1 MSPDE
6 YRSRQSAHALEQK
19 ALRAIMDQNGV
30 TISQARSV
38 LHREDV
44 QANFNRFA
52 AINQANQLAPKPAP
66 KFEAVGAKLEIQPIL
81 PPVAVG
87 GAGGPPQ
94 VPMPAATSV
103 TITYCN
109 RDASPIANATIN
121 VLTVP

>member
-1 MSPDE
+1 MTPDD
-6 YRSRQSAHALEQK
+6 YRARQSAHALEQK
-19 ALRAIMDQNGV
+19 ALRTVMDQTGV

-52 AINQANQLAPKPAP
+52 AINQANQIVPKPAP
-66 KFEAVGAKLEIQPIL
+66 KFEAQGAKLEVQPLL
-81 PPVAVG
+81 PAIAVAGVG
-87 GAGGPPQ
+87 A
-94 VPMPAATSV
+94 PAANAPRGTPIA
-103 TITYCN
+103 ITYCN

>member
-1 MSPDE
+1 M
-6 YRSRQSAHALEQK
+6 EQK

-52 AINQANQLAPKPAP
+52 AINQANHIAPKPAP
-66 KFEAVGAKLEIQPIL
+66 KFEAQGAKLEIQPLL
-81 PPVAVG
+81 PAVVAAGVGAPAANAPMGTPVA
-87 GAGGPPQ
+87 
-94 VPMPAATSV
+94 
-103 TITYCN
+103 ITYCN